1 MVHAHKYLRVLSL
14 ILCIFS
20 ASASLFTSVSVS
32 EATTYYVATN
42 GSNGVSCQTAQSSGT
57 PKLTIAAGIGCMSGG
72 DTLIVKSGVYTEV
85 ITTASVPNGTSGA
98 KTTVKSEVF
107 HGAVL
112 RPSGGA
118 RFLQFWEYQNSQW
131 LVFDGFV
138 FDGVNAF
145 APVVGIDIRPDIGT
159 DNLLFQNIELKTFVG
174 WDSCAVTNALSG
186 GGNVTNVIFKNLDI
200 HDIGYNQAPGSTC
213 NCCYSYGIYMS
224 GSGYTLDG
232 SRFANISGYGV
243 HGYAGGGNGASNN
256 IVKNNTFDTIG
267 ATGILL
273 CGVNNQIY
281 NNLIIKAGRNSGNG
295 IQLASSCSGQTSNNN
310 LVVNNTV
317 VQGNQQCVNLG
328 YTNNSQAKNNLCYQ
342 NASDGVYQEAGSSA
356 NSISNT
362 LCDSFKTNC
371 SVVGDP
377 LFVNAPGGNY
387 NLDVG
392 SPAIN
397 AGVAI
402 PTFPFNGS
410 APDIGAFESG
420 VVVSPKTLVFSIQP
434 ADTVESTFLPLVK
447 VEVRNSNGSLDTTST
462 DVIHLALS
470 DTQGTPVLSFVST
483 DSFDIS
489 HPGGLAVDLNS
500 GTFWH
505 TDYSAAGTNHPHV
518 LILDLGGLYNIN
530 GLGYLPRQ
538 DGGTG
543 GNIGGYQVH
552 VSSNGSTWGSAVA
565 SGTWSAG
572 STLKNASFTATSGRY
587 IRLTSLNETSGGS
600 LPFASAA
607 EVTVSTASALPGS
620 LIGTVDVAAVS
631 GASSFTTL
639 KITAPGIGYRLV
651 ASTPG
656 NSAILPGLSNLFNI
670 TVNPPVI
677 APPILRRGI
686 K

>member
-1 MVHAHKYLRVLSL
+1 
-14 ILCIFS
+14 
-20 ASASLFTSVSVS
+20 
-32 EATTYYVATN
+32 
-42 GSNGVSCQTAQSSGT
+42 
-57 PKLTIAAGIGCMSGG
+57 
-72 DTLIVKSGVYTEV
+72 
-85 ITTASVPNGTSGA
+85 
-98 KTTVKSEVF
+98 
-107 HGAVL
+107 
-112 RPSGGA
+112 
-118 RFLQFWEYQNSQW
+118 
-131 LVFDGFV
+131 V

-145 APVVGIDIRPDIGT
+145 APVIGIDIRPDIGT
-159 DNLLFQNIELKTFVG
+159 DNLLFQNIEMKTFVG

-186 GGNVTNVIFKNLDI
+186 GGNVTNVIFKNNDV
-200 HDIGYNQAPGSTC
+200 HDIGYNQTPGSTC
-213 NCCYSYGIYMS
+213 NCCYSYGIYLS

-232 SRFANISGYGV
+232 NRFANISGYGV

-267 ATGILL
+267 AVGIFL

-281 NNLIIKAGRNSGNG
+281 NNLIIKAGMRSGSG
-295 IQLASSCSGQTSNNN
+295 IQLASSCSGQTNNNN
-310 LVVNNTV
+310 LVVNNTI

-328 YTNNSQAKNNLCYQ
+328 YTDHSQARNNLCYQ
-342 NASDGVYQEAGSSA
+342 NVSDGVYEEAGSSA

-362 LCDSFKTNC
+362 LCDSAKTNC
-371 SVVGDP
+371 SVVGNP
-377 LFVNAPGGNY
+377 LFVNAPGGDY
-387 NLDVG
+387 NLGVG
-392 SPAIN
+392 SPAID
-397 AGVAI
+397 AGVVI
-402 PTFPFNGS
+402 PTFPYNGS
-410 APDIGAFESG
+410 LPDIGAFESG

-434 ADTVESTFLPLVK
+434 VDTVESTFIPLVK

-470 DTQGTPVLSFVST
+470 DTQGTPVLTFVST
-483 DSFDIS
+483 DNFDIS
-489 HPGGLAVDLNS
+489 HPGELAVDLNS
-500 GTFWH
+500 ATFWH
-505 TDYSAAGTNHPHV
+505 TEYLGSPPDHPHF
-518 LILDLGGLYNIN
+518 LILDLGGLYSIN
-530 GLGYLPRQ
+530 GLNYLPRQ

-543 GNIGGYQVH
+543 GNIAGYQVH

-565 SGTWSAG
+565 SGTWAAG
-572 STLKNASFTATSGRY
+572 SALKTASFTAVLGRY
-587 IRLTSLNETSGGS
+587 IRLTSTSG
-600 LPFASAA
+600 PFIYASAA

-620 LIGTVDVAAVS
+620 LTGTVDVAAVS